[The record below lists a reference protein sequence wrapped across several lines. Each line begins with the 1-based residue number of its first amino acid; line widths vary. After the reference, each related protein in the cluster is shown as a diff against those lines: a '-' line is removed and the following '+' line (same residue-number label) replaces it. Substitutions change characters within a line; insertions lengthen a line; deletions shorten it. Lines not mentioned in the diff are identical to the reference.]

1 MKFKTAVP
9 PPGGNRAG
17 SPRTGMRSIRAQ
29 SSASNSVS
37 RVPCQPLTGGS
48 AACQSRSDQ
57 PHGASRVARGSMPSH
72 EPSGIRTQAL
82 SSDPAA
88 VGRSTVT
95 SDPRRSTICT
105 KRNDTIVRSMET
117 WLSALEIA
125 DLVRRKEVKPLEILD
140 AILARLEAVN
150 PILNAFCLV
159 TADVARVA
167 AREAEIAVMKGEP
180 LGPLRGVP
188 MSVKDVLPTRG
199 LTTTGGSRLF
209 ADFVPDEDALAV
221 GRLKAAGAVLLGK
234 TNTAELGHKALTE
247 NPLFGITRNPWD
259 PTLTPGGSSGGAAA
273 AVASG
278 VGPVALGTDGGGSI
292 RIPAA
297 FCGVYGFK
305 PSFGRVPDRAAFGG
319 FERVGHVGPITRT
332 VRDAAA
338 VLDVIAG
345 GDGRDRGSL
354 PREGGSYLEACD
366 ADVKGLNVAWAPD
379 PGHAAVDPRV
389 LAVCENAAGAFEALG
404 CHVEVVNP
412 GWESPEEL
420 FTTMIAAQFYAAWSD
435 RLPDA
440 EPLMDPSLVRFI
452 RRGGAVSARDYLRAV
467 AGGEEYWAEV
477 QTFLERFDVLLMP
490 TAAVLPFA
498 ADALP
503 PREIAGQEV
512 SVLGWMPFTYP
523 FNMTGQPAASVP
535 AGWTDDGL
543 PVGLQ
548 IVGRRCADGTVLTA
562 SAAFEAASPWRDRRP
577 GL

>member
-1 MKFKTAVP
+1 MIQCGP
-9 PPGGNRAG
+9 
-17 SPRTGMRSIRAQ
+17 
-29 SSASNSVS
+29 
-37 RVPCQPLTGGS
+37 
-48 AACQSRSDQ
+48 
-57 PHGASRVARGSMPSH
+57 
-72 EPSGIRTQAL
+72 
-82 SSDPAA
+82 
-88 VGRSTVT
+88 
-95 SDPRRSTICT
+95 
-105 KRNDTIVRSMET
+105 SMET
-117 WLSALEIA
+117 WHSALELA
-125 DLVRRKEVKPLEILD
+125 ELVRRKEVKPLEILD
-140 AILARLEAVN
+140 AVLARLEAVN
-150 PILNAFCLV
+150 PTINAFCLV

-167 AREAEIAVMKGEP
+167 AREAEIAVVKGEP
-180 LGPLRGVP
+180 LGPLHGVP

-305 PSFGRVPDRAAFGG
+305 PSFGRVPDRAVFGG
-319 FERVGHVGPITRT
+319 FERVAHVGPITRT

-338 VLDVIAG
+338 VLDVVAG
-345 GDGRDRGSL
+345 GDDRDRGSL
-354 PREGGSYLEACD
+354 AREAGSYLEACD
-366 ADVKGLNVAWAPD
+366 ADVKGLHVAWAPD
-379 PGHAAVDPRV
+379 LGYAAVDPTV
-389 LAVCENAAGAFEALG
+389 LAVCENAAGAFEALD

-440 EPLMDPSLVRFI
+440 EPLMDPTLVRLI
-452 RRGGAVSARDYLRAV
+452 RRGGAVTARDYLRAV
-467 AGGEEYWAEV
+467 ARVEDYWREV

-490 TAAVLPFA
+490 TVAVLPFA
-498 ADALP
+498 AGAL
-503 PREIAGQEV
+503 
-512 SVLGWMPFTYP
+512 P

-543 PVGLQ
+543 PIGLQ
-548 IVGRRCADGTVLTA
+548 IVERRHADATVLAA

-577 GL
+577 TL